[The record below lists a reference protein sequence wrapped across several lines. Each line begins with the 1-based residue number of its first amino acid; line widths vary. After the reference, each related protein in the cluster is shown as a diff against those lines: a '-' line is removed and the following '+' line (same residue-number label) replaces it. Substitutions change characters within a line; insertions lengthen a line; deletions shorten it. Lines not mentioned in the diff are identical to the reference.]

1 MEIRKI
7 WTSVE
12 LNGYLD
18 FPHVGQVF
26 RIERITTRLDGSP
39 LRGNRPSHEVAFG
52 ATSLDPR
59 RADPAAVLQLVRAH
73 WTIENRVH
81 HVRDRVFDEDR
92 SQVRRRAAPQVM
104 ATLRNLALSILRKAG
119 AESIAGGL
127 RRGAHDSALVLRL
140 VGVRP

>member
-7 WTSVE
+7 WTSVD

-39 LRGNRPSHEVAFG
+39 LHGNRPSHEVVFG

-59 RADPAAVLQLVRAH
+59 RADPAAILQLVRAH

-119 AESIAGGL
+119 AESIAGAL
-127 RRGAHDSALVLRL
+127 RRGAHDSAIVLRL